1 MHTRGLCPQIRTW
14 PRFLYNTPTCKF
26 HHPMLVIR
34 KLPCWQTNKQ
44 TPLKTSNTVRYATT
58 SGKYLSLSELWCSSL
73 CVLIAGKVIRP
84 MLVTVVRLMYEAVE
98 WLWKWRSGVRCMRLI
113 YENLSRSS
121 VILRQTAD
129 NAVPYNEL
137 ASVTGD
143 GIHVVSAVRVLWTY
157 RSRQLAVLP
166 SQVELAY
173 IDWLHR

>member
-1 MHTRGLCPQIRTW
+1 
-14 PRFLYNTPTCKF
+14 
-26 HHPMLVIR
+26 
-34 KLPCWQTNKQ
+34 
-44 TPLKTSNTVRYATT
+44 
-58 SGKYLSLSELWCSSL
+58 
-73 CVLIAGKVIRP
+73 

-98 WLWKWRSGVRCMRLI
+98 WLWKWRNGVRCMRLI
-113 YENLSRSS
+113 YENLSHSS

-173 IDWLHR
+173 ID